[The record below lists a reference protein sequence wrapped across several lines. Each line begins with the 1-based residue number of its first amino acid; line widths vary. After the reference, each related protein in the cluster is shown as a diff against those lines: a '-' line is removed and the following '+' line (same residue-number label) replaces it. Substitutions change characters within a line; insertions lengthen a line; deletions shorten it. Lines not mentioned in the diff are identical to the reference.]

1 MRNIINNEAH
11 KAYNFIKKGGII
23 LYPTDTVWGLGCD
36 ATNCSAVEKI
46 YHLKKRSLK
55 TPMLSLVK
63 DVNMIVKYTCSSLNE
78 VSRLLESTNKPTTV
92 IYPKGRNLCNYIL
105 SEDGSIGF
113 RVPQNSFCID
123 LLSLM
128 KKPLI
133 STSANIHKEEFP
145 LSFEEINNDILKQ
158 VDYIVNLPR
167 DSWCTKPSSVLKLDE
182 FGNFY
187 KIR

>member
-1 MRNIINNEAH
+1 MGNIINNEAH
-11 KAYNFIKKGGII
+11 KAYDFIEKGGII

-46 YHLKKRSLK
+46 YQLKKRSLK
-55 TPMLSLVK
+55 TPMLSLVR
-63 DVNMIVKYTCSSLNE
+63 DVDMIVKYTNSSLN
-78 VSRLLESTNKPTTV
+78 VINQILGNTNKPTTI

-105 SEDGSIGF
+105 SDDGSVGF
-113 RVPQNSFCID
+113 RVPENRFCID

-133 STSANIHKEEFP
+133 STSANIHKEIFP
-145 LSFEEINNDILKQ
+145 LSFEEINVDILKQ
-158 VDYIVNLPR
+158 VDYIVNLPK
-167 DSWCTKPSSVLKLDE
+167 DKWSTKPSTVLKLDE
-182 FGNFY
+182 FGSFY

>member
-1 MRNIINNEAH
+1 MGNIINNEAH
-11 KAYNFIKKGGII
+11 KAYDFIEKGGII

-36 ATNCSAVEKI
+36 ATNCSAIEKI
-46 YHLKKRSLK
+46 YQLKKRSLK

-63 DVNMIVKYTCSSLNE
+63 DINMIVKYTNSSLNE
-78 VSRLLESTNKPTTV
+78 VSQILESTSEPTTI
-92 IYPKGRNLCNYIL
+92 IYPKGRNLCKYIL
-105 SEDGSIGF
+105 SKDGSVGL

-133 STSANIHKEEFP
+133 STSANIHKQAFP
-145 LSFEEINNDILKQ
+145 LSFEEINEDILKQ
-158 VDYIVNLPR
+158 VDYIVNLPN
-167 DSWCTKPSSVLKLDE
+167 DNWSTKASKVLKLDKL
-182 FGNFY
+182 GNLC